1 MDGNW
6 EPQQLLWKPR
16 RIDSSNY
23 KDTWVNLEIDN
34 PKSNKAAAAEPAN
47 STLEE
52 VAIEKAVATEKAAAA
67 EAARIATEK
76 VSEMQQEQV
85 YKMFYCGYL
94 IITNDPN
101 VAD

>member
-1 MDGNW
+1 MKEVEDHDRKELVQLSKPNNWDDKIDGNW

-34 PKSNKAAAAEPAN
+34 PKSNKAAATEPAN

-52 VAIEKAVATEKAAAA
+52 VAIKGSCHRE
-67 EAARIATEK
+67 
-76 VSEMQQEQV
+76 S
-85 YKMFYCGYL
+85 CCC
-94 IITNDPN
+94 
-101 VAD
+101 

>member
-16 RIDSSNY
+16 RIDSSNS

-34 PKSNKAAAAEPAN
+34 PKSNKAAASEPAN

-52 VAIEKAVATEKAAAA
+52 VAIENAVATEKAAAA

-76 VSEMQQEQV
+76 VAEMQQEQV
-85 YKMFYCGYL
+85 YKIVYCGDL